1 MNTKLLKKVLASTLA
16 LSMVLPIG
24 VVNADKQNTQQEKS
38 QQVTRISGK
47 DRITTSVEISKS
59 AYTTSE
65 NVVLASGFNFA
76 DALSAGQL
84 ASALNAPLL
93 LSSQNKLDSQ
103 TKNEIERLKAK
114 KVFVVGGD
122 NAISKSGVDTTL
134 KSKNINVARLEGQD
148 RYSTSQKVMEKTK
161 EIINPEYLLIASGK
175 NFPDALAAT
184 SFFVNH
190 KSVMVLSD
198 GVTYPQSNLKQIAI
212 GGKNQL
218 PLKDFTG
225 RRVSGKD
232 RYETA
237 LEIAKLSFDK
247 NNNAI
252 LASGQVFADSLSAV
266 SLTKKHNAPIIL
278 TQSDS
283 LTENAKKYLNG
294 KNVFIVGGEKTV
306 VNKIMTNIT
315 TEERAK
321 IASFNLEEEIEKVLA
336 KKKNN
341 DNINLEKEI
350 ERILAKNQA
359 YQNLIIKQEVEKALS
374 GKQIGQSVDLEKEIE
389 KILDKKQSNQNIDL
403 EKEIEKIIDKK
414 LSNKNNNLEKEIEK
428 ILDKKKSNQVI
439 DLEKEINRILDKR
452 KAEEEKKKE
461 ENSKKD
467 IARQELDEIEWS
479 LKNKKTYL
487 KELEDRLH
495 RYQNPDKEEKA
506 IEEAI
511 KRIQR
516 DIEEYEEH
524 TKGDIAYNKK
534 RIEEVDKAI
543 PLIDKRVKEG
553 AFAFFEW
560 AGEKYPDYKL
570 DADRALDIL
579 NEYYKKGDVKKT
591 PGDATS
597 YGNLMTSADLSE
609 QFADFQYK
617 VRAGKIVTNFSVL
630 AKSMVSCNR
639 FVYSSNKNTFNVTE
653 HLYTGSGNPIEYWY
667 NDGKAVH
674 DEIINI
680 IKGNYIKDR
689 EDVAMEKA
697 IQDYKKI
704 HGKEPDYGNFNE
716 ILEYSLDVGAI
727 ARNSS
732 AGPNKNTF
740 CFNGE
745 TINSFGTRIY
755 DFDQIIREYKK
766 VTNKDD
772 LLKEKVD
779 AETTI
784 KNIKRYVNEREGEID
799 RLKKEKKDRLV
810 RLKDETARLKEEI
823 KETEKEIAR
832 LEKEYKEKKEA
843 YEKLK

>member
-24 VVNADKQNTQQEKS
+24 VANADKQKTQEETKS

-114 KVFVVGGD
+114 KVYVVGGD
-122 NAISKSGVDTTL
+122 NAISKNGVDTTL
-134 KSKNINVARLEGQD
+134 KSENIDVTRLEGQD

-190 KSVMVLSD
+190 KSVMILSD
-198 GVTYPQSNLKQIAI
+198 GITYPQSNLQEIAI
-212 GGKNQL
+212 GGVNQL
-218 PLKDFTG
+218 PLKGFKG

-252 LASGQVFADSLSAV
+252 LASGEIFADSLSAV
-266 SLTKKHNAPIIL
+266 SLTKKHNAPIVL

-283 LTENAKKYLNG
+283 LTENAKKYLND

-306 VNKIMTNIT
+306 VNKILTNIT

-403 EKEIEKIIDKK
+403 EKEINRVITKRRAKDDIENTEKSIADAKKK
-414 LSNKNNNLEKEIEK
+414 LSDYKEKLKQYKENPEYIKKQELKLKKMQEETEQYEKRYKSDKANAIKRLEE
-428 ILDKKKSNQVI
+428 V
-439 DLEKEINRILDKR
+439 
-452 KAEEEKKKE
+452 
-461 ENSKKD
+461 KKD
-467 IARQELDEIEWS
+467 IS
-479 LKNKKTYL
+479 L
-487 KELEDRLH
+487 
-495 RYQNPDKEEKA
+495 
-506 IEEAI
+506 
-511 KRIQR
+511 R
-516 DIEEYEEH
+516 DY
-524 TKGDIAYNKK
+524 
-534 RIEEVDKAI
+534 
-543 PLIDKRVKEG
+543 RVKEG

-560 AGEKYPDYKL
+560 AG
-570 DADRALDIL
+570 
-579 NEYYKKGDVKKT
+579 NEYPIHKKDAENAISILDEYQKKGDVKKT
-591 PGDATS
+591 LDDATS
-597 YGNLMTSADLSE
+597 YNNLITSFDLFSE
-609 QFADFQYK
+609 LEQLGLKNDMWHSY
-617 VRAGKIVTNFSVL
+617 TNLSIL
-630 AKSMVSCNR
+630 AKAMVSANR
-639 FVYSSNKNTFNVTE
+639 NVYSSNSITNTFNITE
-653 HLYTGSGNPIEYWY
+653 YLYSGDKNPIEYWY
-667 NDGKAVH
+667 NDGKVVY
-674 DEIINI
+674 DELKAIIND
-680 IKGNYIKDR
+680 KYVNENER
-689 EDVAMEKA
+689 DVMEKA
-697 IQDYKKI
+697 REEYKRI
-704 HGKEPDYGNFNE
+704 HGKEADLGRFGEFLNRDG
-716 ILEYSLDVGAI
+716 DVIAI

-732 AGPNKNTF
+732 KNGSNNNTYCLNADNYKNYGKVIADYDGIF
-740 CFNGE
+740 DRYK
-745 TINSFGTRIY
+745 RIT
-755 DFDQIIREYKK
+755 DEYS
-766 VTNKDD
+766 
-772 LLKEKVD
+772 LLEDKEG
-779 AETTI
+779 AE
-784 KNIKRYVNEREGEID
+784 NWIKRVESDKKEREKKMED
-799 RLKKEKKDRLV
+799 LKNHEDN
-810 RLKDETARLKEEI
+810 ETFFMNSDIRDA
-823 KETEKEIAR
+823 EKEIAR

-843 YEKLK
+843 YDKLK

>member
-16 LSMVLPIG
+16 LSMILPIG
-24 VVNADKQNTQQEKS
+24 VVNADKQNTQQKAKS
-38 QQVTRISGK
+38 QQTTRISGK

-84 ASALNAPLL
+84 ASALDAPLL
-93 LSSQNKLDSQ
+93 LSSQDKLDSQ

-122 NAISKSGVDTTL
+122 NAISKTGIDTTL
-134 KSKNINVARLEGQD
+134 KSEKIDVTRLEGQD

-184 SFFVNH
+184 GFFVNH

-198 GVTYPQSNLKQIAI
+198 GVTYPQSNLQEIAI

-218 PLKDFTG
+218 PLKGFKG

-278 TQSDS
+278 TQANS

-321 IASFNLEEEIEKVLA
+321 IASFNLEEEIEKILA

-374 GKQIGQSVDLEKEIE
+374 GKQIGKSTNLEKEIE
-389 KILDKKQSNQNIDL
+389 KILDKKQSN
-403 EKEIEKIIDKK
+403 
-414 LSNKNNNLEKEIEK
+414 KN
-428 ILDKKKSNQVI
+428 V
-439 DLEKEINRILDKR
+439 DLEKEINRVITKR
-452 KAEEEKKKE
+452 RLKDSIDSTEWLIADAKKKLVQYNDE
-461 ENSKKD
+461 LKKYKENPSNIKK
-467 IARQELDEIEWS
+467 QELK
-479 LKNKKTYL
+479 LKKMQEETEQY
-487 KELEDRLH
+487 EE
-495 RYQNPDKEEKA
+495 RYKSDKA
-506 IEEAI
+506 NAI
-511 KRIQR
+511 KKL
-516 DIEEYEEH
+516 EETNRNISLLDY
-524 TKGDIAYNKK
+524 
-534 RIEEVDKAI
+534 R
-543 PLIDKRVKEG
+543 LKEG

-560 AGEKYPDYKL
+560 AAENPSDKK
-570 DADRALDIL
+570 DAENALAIL

-591 PGDATS
+591 AGDATS
-597 YGNLMTSADLSE
+597 YENLMASFDLFKQLNEIKSNN
-609 QFADFQYK
+609 YYY
-617 VRAGKIVTNFSVL
+617 GLSTNLSIL
-630 AKSMVSCNR
+630 AKAMVSCNR
-639 FVYSSNKNTFNVTE
+639 NAYSSSKNTFNVIE
-653 HLYTGSGNPIEYWY
+653 HVYSGEKNPIEYWY
-667 NDGKAVH
+667 NDGKAVY
-674 DEIINI
+674 DELKTII
-680 IKGNYIKDR
+680 R
-689 EDVAMEKA
+689 EKYNNEYEDMAMKKA
-697 IQDYKKI
+697 REEYKRI
-704 HGKEPDYGNFNE
+704 HGKEADLGHFSELLNRKYDIVAIATNSSKIGTNKNMFCLNAE
-716 ILEYSLDVGAI
+716 SLDSKVEL
-727 ARNSS
+727 
-732 AGPNKNTF
+732 NKYDGIYEKYPRITDEYYLLHDKEDAENWIKRVESDKKEREKEMEDLK
-740 CFNGE
+740 NHEDYE
-745 TINSFGTRIY
+745 THR
-755 DFDQIIREYKK
+755 IRE
-766 VTNKDD
+766 
-772 LLKEKVD
+772 L
-779 AETTI
+779 I
-784 KNIKRYVNEREGEID
+784 KI
-799 RLKKEKKDRLV
+799 
-810 RLKDETARLKEEI
+810 
-823 KETEKEIAR
+823 TENDIAHF
-832 LEKEYKEKKEA
+832 EKEYKEKKEA

>member
-16 LSMVLPIG
+16 LSMILPIG
-24 VVNADKQNTQQEKS
+24 VANADKQNTKQKEKTQQT
-38 QQVTRISGK
+38 TRISGK

-84 ASALNAPLL
+84 ASALDAPLL
-93 LSSQNKLDSQ
+93 LSSQDKLDSQ

-114 KVFVVGGD
+114 KVYIVGGD
-122 NAISKSGVDTTL
+122 NAISKTGIDTTL
-134 KSKNINVARLEGQD
+134 KSEKIDVTRLEGQD

-184 SFFVNH
+184 GFFVNH

-198 GVTYPQSNLKQIAI
+198 GLTYPQSNLKEIAI

-218 PLKDFTG
+218 PLKGFKG
-225 RRVSGKD
+225 KRVSGKD

-278 TQSDS
+278 TQSNS

-321 IASFNLEEEIEKVLA
+321 IASFNLEEEIEKILA

-374 GKQIGQSVDLEKEIE
+374 GKQVGKSTNLEKEIE

-403 EKEIEKIIDKK
+403 EKEINRVITKRRLKDSIDSTEWLIADAKKK
-414 LSNKNNNLEKEIEK
+414 LVQYNDELKKYKENPSNI
-428 ILDKKKSNQVI
+428 KK
-439 DLEKEINRILDKR
+439 
-452 KAEEEKKKE
+452 
-461 ENSKKD
+461 
-467 IARQELDEIEWS
+467 QELK
-479 LKNKKTYL
+479 LKKMQEETEQY
-487 KELEDRLH
+487 EE
-495 RYQNPDKEEKA
+495 RYKSDKA
-506 IEEAI
+506 NAI
-511 KRIQR
+511 KKL
-516 DIEEYEEH
+516 EETNRNISLLDY
-524 TKGDIAYNKK
+524 
-534 RIEEVDKAI
+534 R
-543 PLIDKRVKEG
+543 LKEG

-560 AGEKYPDYKL
+560 AAENPSDKK
-570 DADRALDIL
+570 DAENALAIL

-591 PGDATS
+591 AGDATS
-597 YGNLMTSADLSE
+597 YENLMASFDLFKQLNEIKSNN
-609 QFADFQYK
+609 YYY
-617 VRAGKIVTNFSVL
+617 GLSTNLSIL
-630 AKSMVSCNR
+630 AKAMVSCNR
-639 FVYSSNKNTFNVTE
+639 NAYSSSKNTFNVIE
-653 HLYTGSGNPIEYWY
+653 HVYSGEKNPIEYWY
-667 NDGKAVH
+667 NDGKAVY
-674 DEIINI
+674 DELKTII
-680 IKGNYIKDR
+680 R
-689 EDVAMEKA
+689 EKYNNEYEDMAMKKA
-697 IQDYKKI
+697 REEYKRI
-704 HGKEPDYGNFNE
+704 HGKEADLGHFSELLNRKYDIVAIATNSSKIGTNKNMFCLNAE
-716 ILEYSLDVGAI
+716 SLDSKVEL
-727 ARNSS
+727 
-732 AGPNKNTF
+732 NKYDGIYEKYPRITDEYYLLHDKEDAENWIKRVESDKKEREKEMEDLK
-740 CFNGE
+740 NHEDYE
-745 TINSFGTRIY
+745 THR
-755 DFDQIIREYKK
+755 IRE
-766 VTNKDD
+766 
-772 LLKEKVD
+772 L
-779 AETTI
+779 I
-784 KNIKRYVNEREGEID
+784 KI
-799 RLKKEKKDRLV
+799 
-810 RLKDETARLKEEI
+810 
-823 KETEKEIAR
+823 TENDIAHF
-832 LEKEYKEKKEA
+832 EKEYKEKKEA